1 MASTTQDI
9 SDLPKPLQLPL
20 STSDLT
26 RINAFLSSM
35 TPQEILKW
43 GTEYLPN
50 LYQTTAFGL
59 TGLVAIDMLSK
70 LAKSPPPL
78 IFLDTLYHFPETYE
92 LVEEVKKKYG
102 QPVHVFKPEGCET
115 VQDFEKLHGE
125 KYWETNEADYDYS
138 VKVRYSPSSPA
149 PFSESQIQVE
159 PARRAY
165 QQLNVQSVITG
176 RRASQGGARSS
187 LQPLEVDSTGLLKL
201 NPLFAWN
208 FSMVESYIKENSV
221 PRNKLLDQGYRS
233 VGDWHST
240 TKVEEGQDERAGR
253 WAGKEKTECGLHEDY
268 FKMKAQ
274 ARAQA
279 AEAAKAEISTA
290 REFSVASP

>member
-1 MASTTQDI
+1 MASAPQGVL
-9 SDLPKPLQLPL
+9 DLPKPLQLPL
-20 STSDLT
+20 NASDLSK
-26 RINAFLSSM
+26 INTHLSSLS
-35 TPQEILKW
+35 PQEILQW

-70 LAKSPPPL
+70 ITKSPPPL

-92 LVEEVKKKYG
+92 LVEEVKERYG
-102 QPVHVFKPEGCET
+102 LPVHVFKPEGCES
-115 VQDFEKLHGE
+115 VQDFERIHGDR
-125 KYWETNEADYDYS
+125 YWETNEADYDFS
-138 VKVRYSPSSPA
+138 VK
-149 PFSESQIQVE
+149 VE

-165 QQLNVQSVITG
+165 EQFNVQSVITG
-176 RRASQGGARSS
+176 RRASQGGARAS
-187 LQPLEVDSTGLLKL
+187 LQPLEVDVTGLLKL

-208 FSMVESYIKENSV
+208 FALVEWYIKENNV

-240 TKVEEGQDERAGR
+240 SKVEEGQDERAGR

-274 ARAQA
+274 AK
-279 AEAAKAEISTA
+279 AKAATPESATSLA
-290 REFSVASP
+290 VNA

>member
-1 MASTTQDI
+1 MASTSQAPDF
-9 SDLPKPLQLPL
+9 PKPLLLPL
-20 STSDLT
+20 SASDLSK
-26 RINAFLSSM
+26 INVYLSPL
-35 TPQEILKW
+35 TPQEILQW
-43 GTEYLPN
+43 GLEYLPN

-70 LAKSPPPL
+70 LTSSPPPL
-78 IFLDTLYHFPETYE
+78 IFLDTLYHFQETYE

-102 QPVHVFKPEGCET
+102 VPVHVFKPAGCET
-115 VQDFEKLHGE
+115 TQDFEE
-125 KYWETNEADYDYS
+125 KYGERHWEVDEANYDFV
-138 VKVRYSPSSPA
+138 VK
-149 PFSESQIQVE
+149 VE

-165 QQLNVQSVITG
+165 EEFNVQSVITG
-176 RRASQGGARSS
+176 RRASQGGARAS
-187 LQPLEVDSTGLLKL
+187 LQPLEIDSTGLLKL

-208 FSMVESYIKENSV
+208 FALVEWYIKENHV

-240 TKVEEGQDERAGR
+240 SKVEEGQDERAGR

-274 ARAQA
+274 AKT
-279 AEAAKAEISTA
+279 EALADSTSKDRGELVSA
-290 REFSVASP
+290 VA